1 MSTVWK
7 KERGTAMQNRWRSKV
22 LWASLLAQVVS
33 ILLLTGVLSAG
44 QADMINQVAAL
55 VLQIGVIVGV
65 INNPTDA
72 EKW

>member
-1 MSTVWK
+1 M
-7 KERGTAMQNRWRSKV
+7 

-72 EKW
+72 ERW